1 MSVKWIKK
9 RTPAQV
15 AADAPQVCVACNGS
29 GKYDHEIDPAALAE
43 TLMPAHLAARIR
55 QVQRPVRQD
64 FRGDPMT
71 IRRKSDD
78 GTPMT
83 EQDEQRG
90 PGLHLDPE
98 QTDFLG
104 KVLSA
109 QVVASQ
115 DVANRVLDFTQAER
129 DEAQRALVALYDA
142 LAEIHYGSEVQLRA
156 VGMLL
161 QDFDARVDVAASALA
176 RRGSTR

>member
-1 MSVKWIKK
+1 
-9 RTPAQV
+9 
-15 AADAPQVCVACNGS
+15 
-29 GKYDHEIDPAALAE
+29 
-43 TLMPAHLAARIR
+43 
-55 QVQRPVRQD
+55 
-64 FRGDPMT
+64 MT

-83 EQDEQRG
+83 EQQDEQRG
-90 PGLHLDPE
+90 PGLRLDPE

-104 KVLSA
+104 KVLSS
-109 QVVASQ
+109 QVAASQ
-115 DVANRVLDFTQAER
+115 DVANRVLEFTQTER

-156 VGMLL
+156 VGLLL

-176 RRGSTR
+176 RRGSAR

>member
-1 MSVKWIKK
+1 
-9 RTPAQV
+9 
-15 AADAPQVCVACNGS
+15 
-29 GKYDHEIDPAALAE
+29 
-43 TLMPAHLAARIR
+43 
-55 QVQRPVRQD
+55 
-64 FRGDPMT
+64 MT
-71 IRRKSDD
+71 IRRKHDD

-83 EQDEQRG
+83 EQDEQQG
-90 PGLHLDPE
+90 PGLRLDPQ

-115 DVANRVLDFTQAER
+115 DVANRVLEFTQAER